1 MRQLKFH
8 ERKLL
13 KKVDFLQWKS
23 ENNHRE
29 LEVSCVNSVMS
40 ATFAMGSGST
50 RLWTVMQIMRRY
62 HIQGRDDYKKYS
74 KLCGVVTRLVHFL
87 KKLESSDPVRIELTD
102 QLLEKYGTCF
112 CSACSCPKSGSSC
125 PAYCR
130 LFALGII
137 TTKKSLIQLEKLTVS
152 SFCRRRLAV
161 VMVRTKM
168 SETVREA
175 ITFIE
180 QGHVRVGP
188 QTVTEPA
195 FLVTRNMEDFVTWV
209 DTSKIKRKVLQYND
223 RLDDY
228 DLLS

>member
-1 MRQLKFH
+1 M
-8 ERKLL
+8 
-13 KKVDFLQWKS
+13 
-23 ENNHRE
+23 
-29 LEVSCVNSVMS
+29 
-40 ATFAMGSGST
+40 
-50 RLWTVMQIMRRY
+50 Y
-62 HIQGRDDYKKYS
+62 
-74 KLCGVVTRLVHFL
+74 
-87 KKLESSDPVRIELTD
+87 
-102 QLLEKYGTCF
+102 
-112 CSACSCPKSGSSC
+112 
-125 PAYCR
+125 
-130 LFALGII
+130 ALGII

-161 VMVRTKM
+161 VMVRIKM
-168 SETVREA
+168 SETIREA

-228 DLLS
+228 DLLG

>member
-29 LEVSCVNSVMS
+29 LE
-40 ATFAMGSGST
+40 
-50 RLWTVMQIMRRY
+50 IMRRY

-102 QLLEKYGTCF
+102 QLLEK
-112 CSACSCPKSGSSC
+112 
-125 PAYCR
+125 